1 MKTSN
6 IRYAAILLATLMSL
20 NMSAQKNVL
29 KQFEKLK
36 AAKGVTITNSSREQ
50 GMEDENQ
57 ALSWRCNVVEFKAS
71 KVYGASLMM
80 KELQAAFEE
89 DSQDPDVTY
98 FGEMKGL
105 SERATDEE
113 KAKYKKTIVR
123 YNAKDDPIVLGANT
137 TYNVLVLRCKSG
149 RVNHRIVVATEWKM
163 DAQNNVVGSLY
174 EIEGPND
181 FVRTATASAAD
192 QEADL
197 MEVDTLTADMEDVGR
212 IDFIT
217 RMTFYRDN
225 FTLMYNPSNSALV
238 TDMFNFVRARADELT
253 TDERS
258 VGRAILDEMAGDRAV
273 SAAALSYLRMIDYCK
288 GVLTPKGGA
297 VDERLVL
304 ERLDSYFQ
312 EWRKETVYNEQM
324 KIFNRMAE
332 YIRAQQEKGLSE
344 NTFNRVVK
352 VLGNWKSSCTVYN
365 QKEFISS
372 LLTSMEKKQ
381 NGAQ

>member
-20 NMSAQKNVL
+20 NLSAQKNVL

-36 AAKGVTITNSSREQ
+36 TAKGVTVTNSSREQ
-50 GMEDENQ
+50 GMEDESP
-57 ALSWRCNVVEFKAS
+57 ALSWRCNVVEFKVS

-80 KELQAAFEE
+80 KELQAAFEQ

-113 KAKYKKTIVR
+113 RAKYKKTIVR

-192 QEADL
+192 EEADL

-225 FTLMYNPSNSALV
+225 FTLMYNPSNSALM

-253 TDERS
+253 ANERS

>member
-1 MKTSN
+1 MKTTN

-36 AAKGVTITNSSREQ
+36 TAKGVTVTNSSREQ
-50 GMEDENQ
+50 GMEDESQ
-57 ALSWRCNVVEFKAS
+57 ALSWRFNVVEFKVS

-80 KELQAAFEE
+80 KELQAAFEQ

-123 YNAKDDPIVLGANT
+123 YNVKDDPIVLGANT

-225 FTLMYNPSNSALV
+225 FTLMYNPSNSALM

-253 TDERS
+253 ASERS

-312 EWRKETVYNEQM
+312 EWRKETVYVEHM

-332 YIRAQQEKGLSE
+332 FIRAQQEKGLSE

-352 VLGNWKSSCTVYN
+352 FLGNWKSSCTVYT

-381 NGAQ
+381 NGTQ

>member
-50 GMEDENQ
+50 GMEDESP
-57 ALSWRCNVVEFKAS
+57 ALSWRCNVVEFKVS

-80 KELQAAFEE
+80 KELQAAFEQ

-113 KAKYKKTIVR
+113 RAKYKKTIVR

-225 FTLMYNPSNSALV
+225 FTLMYNPSNSALM

-253 TDERS
+253 ANERS

-352 VLGNWKSSCTVYN
+352 FLGNWKSSCTVYN

>member
-20 NMSAQKNVL
+20 NLSAQKNVL

-36 AAKGVTITNSSREQ
+36 TAKGVTVTNSSREQ
-50 GMEDENQ
+50 GMEDESP
-57 ALSWRCNVVEFKAS
+57 ALSWRCNVVEFKVS

-80 KELQAAFEE
+80 KELQAAFEQ

-113 KAKYKKTIVR
+113 RAKYKKTIVR

-225 FTLMYNPSNSALV
+225 FTLMYNPSNSALM

-253 TDERS
+253 ANERS

-352 VLGNWKSSCTVYN
+352 FLGNWKSSCTVYN

>member
-36 AAKGVTITNSSREQ
+36 TAKGVTITNSSREQ
-50 GMEDENQ
+50 GMEDESP
-57 ALSWRCNVVEFKAS
+57 ALSWRCNVVEFKVS

-80 KELQAAFEE
+80 KELQAAFEQ

-113 KAKYKKTIVR
+113 RAKYKKTIVR

-225 FTLMYNPSNSALV
+225 FTLMYNPSNSALM

-253 TDERS
+253 ANERS

>member
-36 AAKGVTITNSSREQ
+36 TAKGVTVTNSSREQ

-113 KAKYKKTIVR
+113 RAKYKKTIVR

-192 QEADL
+192 EEADL

-238 TDMFNFVRARADELT
+238 TDMFNFVCARADELT

-352 VLGNWKSSCTVYN
+352 FLGNWKSSCTVYN

>member
-36 AAKGVTITNSSREQ
+36 TAKGVTVTNSSREQ

-80 KELQAAFEE
+80 KELQAAFEQ

-113 KAKYKKTIVR
+113 RAKYKKTIVR

-225 FTLMYNPSNSALV
+225 FTLMYNPSNSALM

-253 TDERS
+253 ANERS

-352 VLGNWKSSCTVYN
+352 FLGNWKSSCTVYT

-381 NGAQ
+381 NGTQ

>member
-36 AAKGVTITNSSREQ
+36 TAKGVTVTNSSREQ

-57 ALSWRCNVVEFKAS
+57 TLSWRCNVVEFKAS

-80 KELQAAFEE
+80 KELQAAFEQ

-113 KAKYKKTIVR
+113 RAKYKKTIVR

-197 MEVDTLTADMEDVGR
+197 MEVDTLTANMEDVGR

-225 FTLMYNPSNSALV
+225 FTLMYNPSNSALM

-253 TDERS
+253 ANERS

-312 EWRKETVYNEQM
+312 EWRKETVYVEHM
-324 KIFNRMAE
+324 KILNRMAE
-332 YIRAQQEKGLSE
+332 FIRAQQEKGLSE

-352 VLGNWKSSCTVYN
+352 FLGNWKSSCTVYT
-365 QKEFISS
+365 QKEFISN

-381 NGAQ
+381 NGTQ

>member
-36 AAKGVTITNSSREQ
+36 TAKGVTVTNSSREQ

-57 ALSWRCNVVEFKAS
+57 TLSWRCNVVEFKAS

-80 KELQAAFEE
+80 KELQAAFEQ

-113 KAKYKKTIVR
+113 RAKYKKTIVR

-225 FTLMYNPSNSALV
+225 FTLMYNPSNSALM

-253 TDERS
+253 ANERS

-297 VDERLVL
+297 VEERLVL

-312 EWRKETVYNEQM
+312 EWRKETVYVEHM
-324 KIFNRMAE
+324 KILNRMAE
-332 YIRAQQEKGLSE
+332 FIRAQQEKGLSE

-352 VLGNWKSSCTVYN
+352 FLGNWKSSCTVYT
-365 QKEFISS
+365 QKEFISN

-381 NGAQ
+381 NGTQ

>member
-36 AAKGVTITNSSREQ
+36 TAKGVTVTNSSREQ

-80 KELQAAFEE
+80 KELQAAFEQ

-98 FGEMKGL
+98 CGEMKGL

-113 KAKYKKTIVR
+113 RAKYKKTIVR

-197 MEVDTLTADMEDVGR
+197 MEVDTLTADMEDVSR

>member
-20 NMSAQKNVL
+20 NLSAQKNVL

-50 GMEDENQ
+50 GMEDESP
-57 ALSWRCNVVEFKAS
+57 ALSWRCNVVEFKVS

-80 KELQAAFEE
+80 KELRAAFEQ

-113 KAKYKKTIVR
+113 RAKYKKTIVR

-174 EIEGPND
+174 EIEGRND
-181 FVRTATASAAD
+181 FVRTVTASAAD
-192 QEADL
+192 EEADL

-225 FTLMYNPSNSALV
+225 FTLMYNPSNSALM

-253 TDERS
+253 ANERS

>member
-36 AAKGVTITNSSREQ
+36 TAKGVTVTNSSREQ

-57 ALSWRCNVVEFKAS
+57 TLSWRCNVVEFKAS

-80 KELQAAFEE
+80 KELQAAFEQ

-113 KAKYKKTIVR
+113 RAKYKKTIVR

-137 TYNVLVLRCKSG
+137 AYNVLVLRCKSG

-225 FTLMYNPSNSALV
+225 FTLMYNPSNSALM

-253 TDERS
+253 ANERS

-312 EWRKETVYNEQM
+312 EWRKETVYVEHM
-324 KIFNRMAE
+324 KILNRMAE
-332 YIRAQQEKGLSE
+332 FIRAQQEKGLSE

-352 VLGNWKSSCTVYN
+352 FLGNWKSSCTVYT

-381 NGAQ
+381 NGTQ

>member
-29 KQFEKLK
+29 KQCEKLK
-36 AAKGVTITNSSREQ
+36 TAKGVTVTNSSREQ

-57 ALSWRCNVVEFKAS
+57 TLSWRCNVVEFKAS

-80 KELQAAFEE
+80 KELQAAFEQ

-113 KAKYKKTIVR
+113 RAKYKKTIVR

-225 FTLMYNPSNSALV
+225 FTLMYNPSNSALM

-253 TDERS
+253 ANERS

-312 EWRKETVYNEQM
+312 EWRKETVYVEHM
-324 KIFNRMAE
+324 KILNRMAE
-332 YIRAQQEKGLSE
+332 FIRAQQEKGLSE

-352 VLGNWKSSCTVYN
+352 FLGNWKSSCTVYT

-381 NGAQ
+381 NGTQ

>member
-36 AAKGVTITNSSREQ
+36 TAKGVTVTNSSREQ

-57 ALSWRCNVVEFKAS
+57 TLSWRCNVVEFKAS

-80 KELQAAFEE
+80 KELQAAFEQ

-113 KAKYKKTIVR
+113 RAKYKKTIVR

-225 FTLMYNPSNSALV
+225 FTLMYNPSNSALM

-253 TDERS
+253 ANERS

-332 YIRAQQEKGLSE
+332 FIRAQQEKGLSE

-352 VLGNWKSSCTVYN
+352 FLGNWKSSCTVYT

-381 NGAQ
+381 NGTQ

>member
-20 NMSAQKNVL
+20 NLSAQKNVL

-50 GMEDENQ
+50 GMEDESP
-57 ALSWRCNVVEFKAS
+57 ALSWRCNVVEFKVS

-80 KELQAAFEE
+80 KELQAAFEQ

-113 KAKYKKTIVR
+113 RAKYKKTIVR
-123 YNAKDDPIVLGANT
+123 YNAKDAPIVLGANT
-137 TYNVLVLRCKSG
+137 TYNVFVLRCKSG

-174 EIEGPND
+174 EIEGRND

-192 QEADL
+192 QETDL

-352 VLGNWKSSCTVYN
+352 FLGNWKSSCTVYN

>member
-36 AAKGVTITNSSREQ
+36 TAKGVTVTNSSREQ

-57 ALSWRCNVVEFKAS
+57 TLSWRCNVVEFKAS

-80 KELQAAFEE
+80 KELQAAFEQ

-113 KAKYKKTIVR
+113 RAKYKKTIVR

-225 FTLMYNPSNSALV
+225 FTLMYNPSNSALM

-253 TDERS
+253 ANERS

-297 VDERLVL
+297 VEERLVL

-312 EWRKETVYNEQM
+312 EWRKETVYVEHM
-324 KIFNRMAE
+324 KILNRMAE
-332 YIRAQQEKGLSE
+332 FIRAQQEKGLSE

-352 VLGNWKSSCTVYN
+352 FLGNWKSSCTVYT

-381 NGAQ
+381 NGTQ

>member
-20 NMSAQKNVL
+20 NLSAQKNVL

-36 AAKGVTITNSSREQ
+36 TAKGVTVTNSSREQ
-50 GMEDENQ
+50 GMEDESP
-57 ALSWRCNVVEFKAS
+57 ALSWRCNVVEFKVS

-80 KELQAAFEE
+80 KELQAAFEQ

-113 KAKYKKTIVR
+113 RAKYKKTIVR

>member
-1 MKTSN
+1 
-6 IRYAAILLATLMSL
+6 
-20 NMSAQKNVL
+20 MSAQKNVL

-50 GMEDENQ
+50 GMEDESP
-57 ALSWRCNVVEFKAS
+57 ALSWRCNVVEFKVS

-80 KELQAAFEE
+80 KELQAAFEQ

-113 KAKYKKTIVR
+113 RAKYKKTIVR

-225 FTLMYNPSNSALV
+225 FTLMYNPSNSALM

-253 TDERS
+253 ANERS

-352 VLGNWKSSCTVYN
+352 FLGNWKSSCTVYN

>member
-36 AAKGVTITNSSREQ
+36 TAKGVTVTNSSREQ

-80 KELQAAFEE
+80 KELQAAFEQ

-113 KAKYKKTIVR
+113 RAKYKKTIVR

-197 MEVDTLTADMEDVGR
+197 MEVDTLTADMEDVSR

-312 EWRKETVYNEQM
+312 EWRKETVYVEHM
-324 KIFNRMAE
+324 KILNRMAE
-332 YIRAQQEKGLSE
+332 FIRAQQEKGLSE

-381 NGAQ
+381 NGVQ

>member
-36 AAKGVTITNSSREQ
+36 TAKGVTVTNSSREQ

-113 KAKYKKTIVR
+113 RAKYKKTIVR

-192 QEADL
+192 EEADL

-225 FTLMYNPSNSALV
+225 FTLMYNPSNSALM

-253 TDERS
+253 ANERS

-288 GVLTPKGGA
+288 GVLTPNGGA
-297 VDERLVL
+297 LDERLVL

-352 VLGNWKSSCTVYN
+352 FLGNWKSSCTVYN

-381 NGAQ
+381 NGPQ

>member
-36 AAKGVTITNSSREQ
+36 TAKGVTVTNSSREQ

-80 KELQAAFEE
+80 KELQAAFEQ

-113 KAKYKKTIVR
+113 RAKYKKTIVR

-197 MEVDTLTADMEDVGR
+197 MEVDTLTADMEDVSR

>member
-50 GMEDENQ
+50 GMEDESP
-57 ALSWRCNVVEFKAS
+57 ALSWRCNVVEFKVS

-80 KELQAAFEE
+80 KELQAAFEQ

-113 KAKYKKTIVR
+113 RAKYKKTIVR

-174 EIEGPND
+174 EIEGRND
-181 FVRTATASAAD
+181 FVRTVTASATD

-332 YIRAQQEKGLSE
+332 YIRAQQVKGLSE

>member
-36 AAKGVTITNSSREQ
+36 TAKGVTVTNSTREQ
-50 GMEDENQ
+50 GMEDESQ

-80 KELQAAFEE
+80 KELQAAFEQ

-113 KAKYKKTIVR
+113 RAKYKKTIVR

-225 FTLMYNPSNSALV
+225 FTLMYNPSNSALM

-253 TDERS
+253 ANERS

-312 EWRKETVYNEQM
+312 EWRKETVYVEHM
-324 KIFNRMAE
+324 KILNRMAE
-332 YIRAQQEKGLSE
+332 FIRAQQEKGLSE

-352 VLGNWKSSCTVYN
+352 FLGNWKSSCTVYT

-372 LLTSMEKKQ
+372 LLTLMEKKQ
-381 NGAQ
+381 NGTQ

>member
-36 AAKGVTITNSSREQ
+36 TAKGVTVTNSSREQ

-113 KAKYKKTIVR
+113 RAKYKKTIVR

-225 FTLMYNPSNSALV
+225 FTLMNNPSNSALV

-312 EWRKETVYNEQM
+312 EWRKETVYVEHM
-324 KIFNRMAE
+324 KILNRMAE
-332 YIRAQQEKGLSE
+332 FIRAQQEKGLSE

-352 VLGNWKSSCTVYN
+352 FLGNWKSSCTVYT

-381 NGAQ
+381 NGPQ

>member
-6 IRYAAILLATLMSL
+6 IRYAALLLAAIMSL

-36 AAKGVTITNSSREQ
+36 TAKGVTVTNSSREQ
-50 GMEDENQ
+50 GMEDESQ
-57 ALSWRCNVVEFKAS
+57 ALSWRFNVVEFKVS

-80 KELQAAFEE
+80 KELQAAFEQ

-123 YNAKDDPIVLGANT
+123 YNVKDDPIVLGANT

-192 QEADL
+192 EEADL
-197 MEVDTLTADMEDVGR
+197 MEVDTLTADMEDIGR

-225 FTLMYNPSNSALV
+225 FTLMYNPSNSALM

-253 TDERS
+253 ASERS

-312 EWRKETVYNEQM
+312 EWRKETVYVEHM

-332 YIRAQQEKGLSE
+332 FIRAQQEKGLSE

-352 VLGNWKSSCTVYN
+352 FLGNWKSSCTVYT

-381 NGAQ
+381 NGTQ

>member
-20 NMSAQKNVL
+20 NLSAQKNVL

-36 AAKGVTITNSSREQ
+36 TAKGVTVTNSSREQ
-50 GMEDENQ
+50 GMEDESP
-57 ALSWRCNVVEFKAS
+57 ALSWRCNVVEFKVS

-80 KELQAAFEE
+80 KELQAAFEQ

-113 KAKYKKTIVR
+113 RAKYKKTIVR

-149 RVNHRIVVATEWKM
+149 LVNHRIVVATEWKM

-225 FTLMYNPSNSALV
+225 FTLMYNPSNSALM

-253 TDERS
+253 ANERS

>member
-1 MKTSN
+1 MKKSN

-20 NMSAQKNVL
+20 NLSAQKNVL

-50 GMEDENQ
+50 GMEDESP

-80 KELQAAFEE
+80 KELQAAFEQ

-113 KAKYKKTIVR
+113 RAKYKKTIVR

-192 QEADL
+192 EEADL

-225 FTLMYNPSNSALV
+225 FTLMYNPSNSALM

-381 NGAQ
+381 NGTQ